1 MPWLVFGWASNLLAI
16 WVASLVFD
24 GVTYD
29 AKFWVLAV
37 SALVF
42 VLVNAVVRPIV
53 ILLTLPAV
61 ILSFGIA
68 LLFVNALMLYLTDLI
83 VPPFEVS
90 GFWTFVGAAVII
102 WLVNMLVHGIFR
114 PERQQHAPR
123 YEITS

>member
-1 MPWLVFGWASNLLAI
+1 
-16 WVASLVFD
+16 
-24 GVTYD
+24 
-29 AKFWVLAV
+29 
-37 SALVF
+37 
-42 VLVNAVVRPIV
+42 
-53 ILLTLPAV
+53 V

-102 WLVNMLVHGIFR
+102 WLVNMIVHGIFR
-114 PERQQHAPR
+114 PERQQQTPR